1 MAIGVPG
8 IDESIFQDLFEG
20 DVDVFKSVLHSF
32 IEKTPSVLNKLSA
45 VTKETLADYATT
57 VHGLKGA
64 CATICAEEARKAAY
78 SLEQKSRA
86 GDLNGVLAENKAF
99 INKVEE
105 LMVSLQNWLK
115 SH

>member
-8 IDESIFQDLFEG
+8 IDENIFQDLFEG
-20 DVDVFKSVLHSF
+20 DVEVFKSVLHSF
-32 IEKTPSVLNKLSA
+32 IDKTPSVLQKLSL
-45 VTKETLADYATT
+45 VSKENLADYATT

-64 CATICAEEARKAAY
+64 CATICAEEARKAAF

-86 GDLNGVLAENKAF
+86 GDLNGVLAENNAF
-99 INKVEE
+99 IKSVEE
-105 LMVSLQNWLK
+105 LLVNLQNWFK

>member
-1 MAIGVPG
+1 MAIGLKE
-8 IDESIFQDLFEG
+8 IDENIFQELYEG

-45 VTKETLADYATT
+45 VTKENLADYATT

-64 CATICAEEARKAAY
+64 CATICAEEARKAAF

-86 GDLNGVLAENKAF
+86 GDLNGVLAENKVF
-99 INKVEE
+99 IKMVED
-105 LMVSLQNWLK
+105 LLGDLQNWVK
-115 SH
+115 GH

>member
-8 IDESIFQDLFEG
+8 IDENIFQDLFEG
-20 DVDVFKSVLHSF
+20 DLDVYKSVIHSF
-32 IEKTPSVLNKLSA
+32 VDKTPSVLTKLSN

-64 CATICAEEARKAAY
+64 CATICAEEARKAAF
-78 SLEQKSRA
+78 SLEQKSRG

-99 INKVEE
+99 IKTVED
-105 LMVSLQNWLK
+105 LLVSLQNWIK